1 NQVKSVVYGFLCSLG
16 FSVWCLSASW
26 NLRALFFGHFF
37 FGAGKSESCLIQFS
51 GKREVRAVGSI
62 RDLILGFF
70 VLAAKF
76 QSLIFKI
83 MSHFS
88 FLVFGFCL

>member
-1 NQVKSVVYGFLCSLG
+1 FLDTYSL
-16 FSVWCLSASW
+16 
-26 NLRALFFGHFF
+26 AL
-37 FGAGKSESCLIQFS
+37 EIQSCLIQFL

-88 FLVFGFCL
+88 FLVFGFVCESKSS

>member
-1 NQVKSVVYGFLCSLG
+1 MLFVGKLGFLSAVFRDTYSLALEIQRIASFNSWASARLGRLAQSEICS
-16 FSVWCLSASW
+16 
-26 NLRALFFGHFF
+26 
-37 FGAGKSESCLIQFS
+37 
-51 GKREVRAVGSI
+51 
-62 RDLILGFF
+62 LGFF

-88 FLVFGFCL
+88 FLVFGFLFVNQSRVNLVFSKT